1 MPRHSVYHSLL
12 TAFKTELIKRAL
24 GATGSNRTYA
34 ARLLGLQRT
43 YLHRLMRELG
53 VDIPASG
60 RNGRGAQAAPTFE
73 ARLPGLRIEIIGWE
87 LELPKDGDDGHPG
100 GAPAP
105 NPDGLVRGRPARQ
118 TRETAGR
125 DR

>member
-12 TAFKTELIKRAL
+12 TAFKTELIRRAL

-43 YLHRLMRELG
+43 YLHRLMRELA

-73 ARLPGLRIEIIGWE
+73 ARLPGLRIEITGWE
-87 LELPKDGDDGHPG
+87 PEPPKDGDDGHPG

-105 NPDGLVRGRPARQ
+105 NPGGLVRGRPARQ